1 METRSRP
8 QLWPWVTDA
17 SGREQHI
24 PSANGASMSEQTPT
38 NPWDDDVDWATG
50 KKACARNGRL
60 GMMKMMSARSVT
72 DKQNFVGPEIKQS
85 HTADTTKAEGA

>member
-1 METRSRP
+1 
-8 QLWPWVTDA
+8 
-17 SGREQHI
+17 
-24 PSANGASMSEQTPT
+24 MSEQKPT